1 MSQLQQ
7 TIQDILTNLKGLS
20 SLKELLAELNY
31 DRANVPL
38 STRNWSET
46 ATEKLADHPLLL
58 ATAGKDF
65 HIIYC
70 RLNSNQLRPTDE
82 RPIIT
87 QLLKEHPYALFIF
100 SEREQTAWHF
110 VNVKYDPKQ
119 EKRKS
124 SAVLESVNTNNC
136 ERL

>member
-7 TIQDILTNLKGLS
+7 TIQDILANLKGLS

-38 STRNWSET
+38 STRHWSET

-58 ATAGKDF
+58 ATAGEDF

-70 RLNSNQLRPTDE
+70 RLNSNQLRQTDE

-87 QLLKEHPYALFIF
+87 QLLKEHPYINCID
-100 SEREQTAWHF
+100 TKGI
-110 VNVKYDPKQ
+110 NC
-119 EKRKS
+119 EKWEEEIDEIV
-124 SAVLESVNTNNC
+124 AVLYG
-136 ERL
+136 L